1 MQHTARGVDYGLPHA
16 GLPVVIRGIPED
28 TIRFHTRRMPG
39 ASPLPN
45 MDNQRLF
52 LFFALALVLML
63 IWQAWEQEKAFGPGG
78 QATAPPT
85 ATSKTEAA
93 SGSSAPATVPDLPRA
108 PAHSTDPTTTG
119 PTPAPTEVLDRGNRI
134 QVRTDLFEA
143 VIDTHGG
150 DLRQLYLRQYPVELN
165 KPDPFPLMQETGK
178 DLYVA
183 QSGLI
188 GTKGDFPNH
197 KTIYSSDSDR
207 FMLADGQDSLRVPLS
222 YRAPNGVQY
231 TKTYI
236 FRRGSY
242 VVDIEFQVKNLTQNE
257 WAGYLYGQFQRGHVE
272 TGGFLTVIP
281 SYTGGAIYT
290 PENKYE
296 KIPLDDMASKP
307 LKREVTGGW
316 VAMLQHYFVGSW
328 LLPKDQR
335 NEFYTMVLEGTRYV
349 LGFKNTTPTKA
360 APGETGVI
368 GVNLYLGPK
377 EHKILKKLPEG
388 MDLTV
393 DYGLLTVIS
402 APLFWL
408 LSAIHR
414 LLGNWGW
421 AIIVLTILIKAVFYP
436 LSAKSYKSMAHMR
449 KMQPRLQ
456 ALKERF
462 GDDRQKLNQA
472 MMELYKTEKINPLG
486 GCLPI
491 VVQIPVFIALY
502 WVLLES
508 VEMRQAP
515 WILWI
520 KDLAAQDP
528 YYILPI
534 IMGVSMFVQQ
544 KLNPQPIDPVQQ
556 KVFMVLP
563 FMFTVFFLFFPAGL
577 VLYWTVN
584 NILSIAQQWR
594 ITRVV
599 EGQAK

>member
-1 MQHTARGVDYGLPHA
+1 
-16 GLPVVIRGIPED
+16 
-28 TIRFHTRRMPG
+28 
-39 ASPLPN
+39 

-52 LFFALALVLML
+52 LFFALAMVLML
-63 IWQAWEQEKAFGPGG
+63 IWQAWEQHNVPPPVPASTTAPGAPAP
-78 QATAPPT
+78 ATAPGVPQAPVTRAAEAT
-85 ATSKTEAA
+85 AATPKPAEVLA
-93 SGSSAPATVPDLPRA
+93 SGA
-108 PAHSTDPTTTG
+108 
-119 PTPAPTEVLDRGNRI
+119 RI
-134 QVRTDLFEA
+134 QVRTDVMDA
-143 VIDTHGG
+143 VIDSQGG
-150 DLRQLYLRQYPVELN
+150 DVRELSLRQYPVALD
-165 KPDPFPLMQETGK
+165 KPAEAFPLMRDAGPE
-178 DLYVA
+178 LFIA

-188 GTKGDFPNH
+188 GLEGQYPTHRTLF
-197 KTIYSSDSDR
+197 TAEATRYT
-207 FMLADGQDSLRVPLS
+207 LADAQNELRVPLS
-222 YRAPNGVQY
+222 WRAPDGVRY

-242 VVDIEFQVKNLTQNE
+242 VVDVEFAVMNDTRRE
-257 WAGYLYGQFQRGHVE
+257 WTGYLYGQFQRMHTAT
-272 TGGFLTVIP
+272 TGIFSVAP

-296 KIPLDDMASKP
+296 KIPLDKMAEKP

-328 LLPKDQR
+328 MPAPDQR
-335 NEFYTMVLEGTRYV
+335 NEFYTDVPDGTRHV
-349 LGFKNTTPTKA
+349 LGFKNLNPTKI
-360 APGETGVI
+360 APGGNGVI
-368 GVNLYLGPK
+368 RASMYAGPK
-377 EHKILKKLPEG
+377 EQKILKTLPAEG
-388 MDLTV
+388 MNLTV
-393 DYGLLTVIS
+393 DYGFLTVIS

-408 LSAIHR
+408 LSWLHR

-421 AIIVLTILIKAVFYP
+421 AIILLTVLIKAVFYP

-449 KMQPRLQ
+449 KMQPKMA
-456 ALKERF
+456 ALKERY

-491 VVQIPVFIALY
+491 LIQIPVFLALY

-515 WILWI
+515 WVLWI
-520 KDLAAQDP
+520 KDLSSQDP

-534 IMGVSMFVQQ
+534 IMGASMFVQQ
-544 KLNPQPIDPVQQ
+544 KLNPQPLDPIQQ
-556 KVFMVLP
+556 KVFMVMP
-563 FMFTVFFLFFPAGL
+563 FMFTAMFLFFPAGL

-599 EGQAK
+599 EGKK